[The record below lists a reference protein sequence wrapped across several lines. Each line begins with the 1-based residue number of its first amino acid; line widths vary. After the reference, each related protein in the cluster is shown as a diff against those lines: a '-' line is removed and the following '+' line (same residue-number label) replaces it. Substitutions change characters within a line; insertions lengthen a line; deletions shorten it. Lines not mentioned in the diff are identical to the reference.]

1 MEWVLAM
8 PGEDI
13 LISAMEA
20 QAVAGAA
27 VAVGRA
33 KTAEFELELGERRSP
48 RSQWPK
54 ISLVTAVHNG
64 AEYLEATIRSIVAQG
79 YPNLE
84 YIVVDD
90 GSTDGSGAI
99 IRKYERAVS
108 CWIRQENQGLYAAL
122 NAGFAR
128 ASGEIMGWLNSS
140 DLLQVN
146 GLFTVGS
153 VFAGLRGVEWITG
166 RPTKISATGMT
177 IDVLPVPR
185 WSRRR
190 FLAGANKHIQQE
202 STFWRRSLWEKAGGY
217 LDTDYR
223 AEGDF
228 ALWVRFFRHARLH
241 SVNALIGGYRLHEGA
256 LSASNMERYN
266 RNCDEIAGREVESLR
281 GSERAALRA
290 FRWIS
295 DAVKPIPKVRG
306 LWQRAAMRNL
316 YWMRGRDW
324 PEVIEYGEGGWELRR

>member
-1 MEWVLAM
+1 M
-8 PGEDI
+8 PGKNI
-13 LISAMEA
+13 MVSTTEA
-20 QAVAGAA
+20 RPVAAA
-27 VAVGRA
+27 VAATRA
-33 KTAEFELELGERRSP
+33 KVADFEIELGERESP

-54 ISLVTAVHNG
+54 ITLVTAVYNG
-64 AEYLEATIRSIVAQG
+64 AKYLEATIRSVVEQG

-90 GSTDGSGAI
+90 GSTDGTGEI

-128 ASGEIMGWLNSS
+128 ASGAVMGWLNSS

-153 VFAGLRGVEWITG
+153 VFAGLREVEWITG

-177 IDVLPVPR
+177 IDVLAVPR

-256 LSASNMERYN
+256 LSSSNMDRYN

-306 LWQRAAMRNL
+306 LWQRAAMPNL
-316 YWMRGRDW
+316 YRMRGRDW
-324 PEVIEYGEGGWELRR
+324 PEIIEYGERGWELRK

>member
-1 MEWVLAM
+1 M
-8 PGEDI
+8 PGKNI
-13 LISAMEA
+13 MVSATEA
-20 QAVAGAA
+20 QPVAA
-27 VAVGRA
+27 VA
-33 KTAEFELELGERRSP
+33 AEHANIAQFELELGERESR
-48 RSQWPK
+48 RTQWPK
-54 ISLVTAVHNG
+54 ITLVTAVHNG
-64 AEYLEATIRSIVAQG
+64 AKYLEATIRSVVEQG

-90 GSTDGSGAI
+90 GSTDGTGEI
-99 IRKYERAVS
+99 IRNYERAVS

-128 ASGEIMGWLNSS
+128 ANGEIMGWLNSS

-153 VFAGLRGVEWITG
+153 VFAGLREVEWITG

-185 WSRRR
+185 WSRGR

-202 STFWRRSLWEKAGGY
+202 STFWRRRLWEKAGGY
-217 LDTDYR
+217 FDTDYR

-256 LSASNMERYN
+256 LSSGNMDRYN
-266 RNCDEIAGREVESLR
+266 RNCDEIAGREVESLL

-295 DAVKPIPKVRG
+295 EAVKPIPKVRG
-306 LWQRAAMRNL
+306 LWYLAAMRNL

-324 PEVIEYGEGGWELRR
+324 PEVIEYGERGWELRR

>member
-1 MEWVLAM
+1 M
-8 PGEDI
+8 PGKNI
-13 LISAMEA
+13 MVSIMEA
-20 QAVAGAA
+20 QPIAA
-27 VAVGRA
+27 VATTRA
-33 KTAEFELELGERRSP
+33 KVADFEIELGERESP
-48 RSQWPK
+48 RTQWPK
-54 ISLVTAVHNG
+54 ITLVTAVYNG
-64 AEYLEATIRSIVAQG
+64 AKYLEATIRSVVEQG

-90 GSTDGSGAI
+90 GSTDGTGEI
-99 IRKYERAVS
+99 IQKYERAVS

-153 VFAGLRGVEWITG
+153 VFAGVREVEWITG

-256 LSASNMERYN
+256 LSSSNMDRYN

-281 GSERAALRA
+281 GSERAALRV

-324 PEVIEYGEGGWELRR
+324 PELIEYGERGWELRK